1 MFKKGILTIH
11 LSATWRVK
19 FTIYT
24 AGMSM
29 SFVYLGSA
37 IQILVAFNSIVV
49 VLHVSVAISDM
60 TAVEFDSALDN
71 VVLSK

>member
-1 MFKKGILTIH
+1 
-11 LSATWRVK
+11 
-19 FTIYT
+19 
-24 AGMSM
+24 MSM

-71 VVLSK
+71 VILSK